1 METDTSRAI
10 DAVRAG
16 LREVESCL
24 FVQGDACTMRASTH
38 AGQGLGW
45 DCVALQGELERST
58 PILVRQ
64 QR

>member
-24 FVQGDACTMRASTH
+24 FVPGDACYDARHQQAAVRDWDGTALA
-38 AGQGLGW
+38 AG
-45 DCVALQGELERST
+45 
-58 PILVRQ
+58 
-64 QR
+64 